1 MQKIDLKKIVL
12 TWENLY
18 KLILIVLGFAFL
30 PGIIF
35 LIEFIFNSPTK
46 TIAAFYSNSYKL
58 LLDTGKDGL
67 VAWCIV
73 STPYMVYE
81 VYLLIKKFLKRTA

>member
-1 MQKIDLKKIVL
+1 LKTLDLKKKVL
-12 TWENLY
+12 TGENLY
-18 KLILIVLGFAFL
+18 KLILIVFGFAFL
-30 PGIIF
+30 PGIFF

-46 TIAAFYSNSYKL
+46 TMAAFNSNSYKL

-67 VAWCIV
+67 FAWCIV

-81 VYLLIKKFLKRTA
+81 VYLLIKKLLKRTA

>member
-1 MQKIDLKKIVL
+1 M
-12 TWENLY
+12 
-18 KLILIVLGFAFL
+18 
-30 PGIIF
+30 
-35 LIEFIFNSPTK
+35 
-46 TIAAFYSNSYKL
+46 AALYSNSYKL

-67 VAWCIV
+67 FAWCIV